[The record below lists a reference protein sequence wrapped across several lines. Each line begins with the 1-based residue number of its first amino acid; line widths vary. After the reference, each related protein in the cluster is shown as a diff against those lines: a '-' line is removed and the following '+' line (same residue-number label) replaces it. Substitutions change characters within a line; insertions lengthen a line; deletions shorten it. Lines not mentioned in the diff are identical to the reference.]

1 MHFSVLPLKI
11 TSFSKVR
18 VIFDRYVAS
27 SLKSYTRIT
36 HRAGDSI
43 QYKIHGKSKI
53 GHLERK
59 EFLANN
65 ETKNDLTQY
74 LTVAYAIVF
83 GNSRKTNIDINENL
97 FSYNQKEADTG
108 IVLHA
113 LDVTQRKSL

>member
-1 MHFSVLPLKI
+1 M
-11 TSFSKVR
+11 
-18 VIFDRYVAS
+18 
-27 SLKSYTRIT
+27 
-36 HRAGDSI
+36 
-43 QYKIHGKSKI
+43 SKI

-59 EFLANN
+59 EFLVNN

-74 LTVAYAIVF
+74 LAEKMVKALATVAYAIVF
-83 GNSRKTNIDINENL
+83 GNTYKSNIGINENL